1 MILLIISGIGM
12 SPYVLMCFVLLSESA
27 GDKCRLIN
35 NECKLFV
42 LIAIRIYFQ
51 NVFCFNNF

>member
-27 GDKCRLIN
+27 GEKCRQYSSVAL
-35 NECKLFV
+35 LFTWG
-42 LIAIRIYFQ
+42 AG
-51 NVFCFNNF
+51 